1 MANEH
6 LLMDIDDRVMVL
18 TLNRPEVLNAFS
30 KEMLLGL
37 QEALQKAE
45 QDENIRCIVIRGA
58 GRSFSA
64 GGDVKQM
71 GQASAK
77 EYYDHIGI
85 LNGLIEQMTSLEKPL
100 LAVVHGYA
108 AGAGVCLAMAC
119 DMIMAAAESRFA
131 LSFAQVGLISDGGGL
146 FFLPRTLGLY
156 RAKELLFTAEPISAA
171 KAEAWG
177 MVNHVVPLEQLE
189 SEAIALA
196 RKLANGPT
204 AVYGKIKRIANRAL
218 LGDLADILEMERAT
232 QALMVTSYD
241 HQEGVSAF
249 REKRK
254 PHFKG
259 Q

>member
-6 LLMDIDDRVMVL
+6 LLVDIDGQVMTL

-30 KEMLLGL
+30 KEMIFSL
-37 QEALQKAE
+37 QDVLKKAE

-71 GQASAK
+71 GQSSPG
-77 EYYDHIGI
+77 EYYEHIGY
-85 LNGLIEQMTSLEKPL
+85 LNQLIEQMTRLEKPI
-100 LAVVHGYA
+100 LAVVHGFA

-119 DMIMAAAESRFA
+119 DMIIAAEDSRFA

-171 KAEAWG
+171 KAESWG
-177 MVNHVVPLEQLE
+177 MINRVVPAEKLE
-189 SEAIALA
+189 SEAGALA
-196 RKLANGPT
+196 RQLAGGPT
-204 AVYGKIKRIANRAL
+204 RVYGKIKRLAHQAL
-218 LGDLADILEMERAT
+218 TADLADILEAERAA
-232 QALMVTSYD
+232 QALMVPSYD
-241 HQEGVSAF
+241 HQEGVRAF

-259 Q
+259 K